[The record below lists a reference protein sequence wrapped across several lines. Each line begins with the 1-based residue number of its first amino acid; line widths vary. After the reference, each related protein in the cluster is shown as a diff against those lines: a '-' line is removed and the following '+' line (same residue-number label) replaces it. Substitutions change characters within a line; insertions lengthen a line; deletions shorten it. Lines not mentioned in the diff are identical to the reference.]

1 MCIRDRVH
9 RIQNR
14 NPGYSDFS
22 NLGSNT
28 SFNFS
33 TSTPISSGANALK
46 LENEISTEN
55 ASETVAND
63 NINEINH
70 QYHEELLKNQQVESL
85 VENTSKDK
93 ESSFTQEAFGDSTNE
108 DEIKNDLKEFGVDS
122 DAPDLF
128 SSENETSST
137 ENLLSQ
143 KNEDEEDDLEIP
155 AFLRRQK
162 N

>member
-1 MCIRDRVH
+1 M
-9 RIQNR
+9 
-14 NPGYSDFS
+14 
-22 NLGSNT
+22 
-28 SFNFS
+28 
-33 TSTPISSGANALK
+33 K

-55 ASETVAND
+55 ISETVAND
-63 NINEINH
+63 NINQIND
-70 QYHEELLKNQQVESL
+70 QYQEELLKNQQVENL
-85 VENTSKDK
+85 VENTNEDE
-93 ESSFTQEAFGDSTNE
+93 ESSFTQEAIGESTNV
-108 DEIKNDLKEFGVDS
+108 DEIKNDLKEFGVDN

-143 KNEDEEDDLEIP
+143 ENEEKEDDLEIP